1 MPPSLVNNMHENPHV
16 NILKNL
22 GGDNYSVKLVLR
34 KARFEK
40 MAN

>member
-1 MPPSLVNNMHENPHV
+1 MPPSLVNNMQKSACEY
-16 NILKNL
+16 LENL